1 MTNGG
6 GGGGSA
12 AAVVVSPGD
21 RGDSD
26 KMVKVTLPDN
36 QVCEYNK

>member
-6 GGGGSA
+6 SS
-12 AAVVVSPGD
+12 AAVVLSPGD

-26 KMVKVTLPDN
+26 KTVKVTLPDN
-36 QVCEYNK
+36 QVCLTFIVIVN